1 LAPEVLVS
9 SLTRSG
15 PPAKGCRR
23 WTANAEARC
32 EPQADFQLHHVGIA
46 VGSIDEATARFAR
59 RFGYVRIS
67 PIYEDPV
74 QAAFVQFWQL
84 PGATDYL
91 EFVSPNGPDSHLH
104 QAIKKRRHLN
114 HICYIAPDLDDACRR
129 LRAEGMFLVRPP
141 VEAVAFRPR
150 RIAWLL
156 GEDGVPIELV
166 DAGADP
172 WARG

>member
-1 LAPEVLVS
+1 V
-9 SLTRSG
+9 
-15 PPAKGCRR
+15 
-23 WTANAEARC
+23 
-32 EPQADFQLHHVGIA
+32 DFRLHHVGIA
-46 VGSIDEATARFAR
+46 VASIDEAARRFAR

-91 EFVSPNGPDSHLH
+91 EFVSPNRPDSHLH

-114 HICYIAPDLDDACRR
+114 HICYIAPDLDNACRR

-150 RIAWLL
+150 RIAWLV
-156 GEDGVPIELV
+156 GEDGIPIELV
-166 DAGADP
+166 EAGADP
-172 WARG
+172 WARE